1 MRQIEIRNEEL
12 LGILNEYP
20 KLKDME
26 GFQENVHLVAG
37 SHKNEREHYVG
48 DNFRCKIMGDGTKHD
63 VYPDQCVGYDFRLN
77 SKGHEIFERNSRA
90 EWRTN
95 FLSVI
100 SSLND
105 KMMNFLSVRNNA
117 LACLYPPGGYI
128 AWHNNANA
136 PGYNFIFSWSETGD
150 GWFKYVD
157 PNNQQVVTVQD
168 KPGWQLKA
176 GYFGHYGEREKLLY
190 HAASTDCWRCTV
202 SYVFSHEDAAED
214 FREEIIE
221 EISS

>member
-12 LGILNEYP
+12 LSILNEYP
-20 KLKDME
+20 KLKDID
-26 GFQENVHLVAG
+26 GFENNVHLTA
-37 SHKNEREHYVG
+37 REHLQRRDHYTG
-48 DNFRCKIMGDGTKHD
+48 DEFRKRIMGDGTKHD
-63 VYPDQCVGYDFRLN
+63 GFPDQCVGYVFRLN
-77 SKGHEIFERNSRA
+77 SIEHEIFEPTSPAVWRN
-90 EWRTN
+90 E
-95 FLSVI
+95 FLKKVSD
-100 SSLND
+100 LND
-105 KMMNFLSVRNNA
+105 KMMNFLAVRNNA
-117 LACLYPPGGYI
+117 LACLYPPGGFI

-157 PNNQQVVTVQD
+157 PNTGQVVKVQD

-176 GYFGHYGEREKLLY
+176 GYFGHYGEPERLLY

-202 SYVFSHEDAAED
+202 SYVFSRDDASED

-221 EISS
+221 DIQS